1 MSCMT
6 IARLVRILYIQIV
19 KVSNFNLETQ
29 KPSTYEY
36 ISISLIVCHFCP
48 ISDIMLP
55 NKSKKVTQ
63 WNSIQVFVEFKIIAD
78 RW

>member
-1 MSCMT
+1 MT
-6 IARLVRILYIQIV
+6 IARLVMIIYILIV
-19 KVSNFNLETQ
+19 KMSNFNLETQ

-36 ISISLIVCHFCP
+36 HIHFFDCHFCP

>member
-1 MSCMT
+1 MNT
-6 IARLVRILYIQIV
+6 
-19 KVSNFNLETQ
+19 
-29 KPSTYEY
+29 

>member
-1 MSCMT
+1 M
-6 IARLVRILYIQIV
+6 
-19 KVSNFNLETQ
+19 SNFNLETQ

-36 ISISLIVCHFCP
+36 HIHFFDVSVCHFCP
-48 ISDIMLP
+48 VLDIMLP
-55 NKSKKVTQ
+55 SKKVTQ